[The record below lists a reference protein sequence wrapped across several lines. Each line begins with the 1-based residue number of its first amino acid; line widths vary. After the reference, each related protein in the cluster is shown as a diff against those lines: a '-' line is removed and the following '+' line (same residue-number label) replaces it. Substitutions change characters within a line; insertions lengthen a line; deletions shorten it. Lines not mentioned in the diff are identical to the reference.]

1 MMPFSRIVMG
11 YHGCPARNVS
21 GCKFLNRLLAGDER
35 VDDWIFSDNEYDWI
49 GQGIYFWEY
58 GPRRALQWAG
68 DDGVVVGAMIQL
80 GRCFDL
86 TDPGYTDILRATYQS
101 IEELYREQGSALPT
115 NTRAGG
121 MRRDLDCLVVNNAID
136 VANDIDQERGERP
149 FQTVRAAF
157 EEGDAAFAGS
167 MIYTQTHIQIA
178 VRDRTCILGTF
189 RPNFFALPDMTVE
202 GLR

>member
-1 MMPFSRIVMG
+1 MMLFSRIVVG
-11 YHGCPARNVS
+11 YHGCPASNVT
-21 GCKFLNRLLAGDER
+21 GCEFLNRLLAGNLKI
-35 VDDWIFSDNEYDWI
+35 DDWIFSDNEYDWI
-49 GQGIYFWEY
+49 GQGVYFWEF

-86 TDPGYTDILRATYQS
+86 TDPGYTNILRATYES
-101 IEELYREQGSALPT
+101 IEELYRDQGGNLPT

-136 VANDIDQERGERP
+136 VINAMDQERGVSP

-157 EEGDAAFAGS
+157 EEGEPAFAGS
-167 MIYTQTHIQIA
+167 FIRTQTHIQIA
-178 VRDRTCILGTF
+178 VRDRNCILGIF
-189 RPNFFALPDMTVE
+189 RPNFLALPDISVE
-202 GLR
+202 GLQ